1 MSSNKNFILVFMI
14 LFVKIGKTA
23 IKICLLNIKYLKI
36 RELKQIFSV
45 ILSKREKKSIKS
57 K

>member
-1 MSSNKNFILVFMI
+1 MFIKHKISKKNK
-14 LFVKIGKTA
+14 G
-23 IKICLLNIKYLKI
+23 
-36 RELKQIFSV
+36 LKQIFSV